1 MNMSKVNTIP
11 QMFNMLKKNNSVF
24 TALANYSGRDYLSKC
39 GEIHPNDCMIKLD
52 TINNYDINLLVLP
65 PDSYYYNSVTSYI
78 RILKGATY
86 IELDINQKI
95 NPGFI
100 ISNDMALKLC
110 NPHTFSNKSMGTNI
124 LLTANKT
131 NNSNYLPL
139 L

>member
-1 MNMSKVNTIP
+1 MKAYNLTSNNGNKVPNQLEIIDNNGTKYFQSYNSIIIKQTTNNT
-11 QMFNMLKKNNSVF
+11 
-24 TALANYSGRDYLSKC
+24 YL
-39 GEIHPNDCMIKLD
+39 
-52 TINNYDINLLVLP
+52 
-65 PDSYYYNSVTSYI
+65 DSYYYNSVTSYI

-95 NPGFI
+95 NPGFM